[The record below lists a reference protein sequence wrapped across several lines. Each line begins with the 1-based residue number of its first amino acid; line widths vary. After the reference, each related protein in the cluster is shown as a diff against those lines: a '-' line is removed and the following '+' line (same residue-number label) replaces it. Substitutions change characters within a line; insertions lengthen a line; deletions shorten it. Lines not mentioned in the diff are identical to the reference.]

1 MSFVQLVESVG
12 EEELFNPTPEHL
24 ALREMVREFSAKELE
39 PQAKECDE
47 AETFN
52 QQLFQR
58 LGQELT
64 LFGVTVP
71 EQDGGLGM
79 DPVASTIIIEEM
91 SAVDPG
97 FALSYLAHEV
107 LFVNNFYISANA
119 EQREKYLAKTMDG
132 TWIAGMGM
140 TEPGIGTDVL
150 GMTTLAEDC
159 GDHFLLNGAKQF
171 ITNAT
176 LGSVFLI
183 YAKIHKEARAISSFV
198 VTSDLPGFSVGK
210 KEEKMGMR
218 SSPTAQLVFEG
229 IKLPKENLLG
239 QVNAGMT
246 HMMRNL
252 EIERVT
258 LAAQSLG
265 IARRCL
271 EVAAHYAIQERH
283 QFGKPLS
290 SFGQIQRMI
299 AEGFAEYQAARTLVY
314 TVARQI
320 SPLTR
325 KSLGAASAK
334 LVATRMAEKIG
345 REMIQ
350 VLGGYGYTRDY
361 PIERLYRDAIL
372 LSIGGGTN
380 EAMQKNIIKDISMGL

>member
-1 MSFVQLVESVG
+1 MSFVHLVESVG
-12 EEELFNPTPEHL
+12 EKELFNPTPEHQ
-24 ALREMVREFSAKELE
+24 ALREMVREFSTKELE
-39 PQAKECDE
+39 PQAKACDE
-47 AETFN
+47 TETFN
-52 QQLFQR
+52 QELFQQ
-58 LGQELT
+58 LGKELT

-71 EQDGGLGM
+71 EKDGGLGM

-107 LFVNNFYISANA
+107 LFVNNFYISSNL
-119 EQREKYLAKTMDG
+119 EQRKKYLAPTING
-132 TWIAGMGM
+132 SWIAGMAM
-140 TEPGIGTDVL
+140 TEPGVGTDVL
-150 GMTTLAEDC
+150 GMATTAEDC
-159 GDHFLLNGAKQF
+159 GDHFLLNGVKQF

-176 LGSVFLI
+176 LGSIFLV
-183 YAKIHKEARAISSFV
+183 YAKLNKESRAVSSFV

-218 SSPTAQLVFEG
+218 SSPTAQLMFEG
-229 IKLPKENLLG
+229 VQLPKENLLG
-239 QVNAGMT
+239 QLNEGMM

-265 IARRCL
+265 IARSCL
-271 EVAAHYAIQERH
+271 EVAANYAIRERS

-290 SFGQIQRMI
+290 SFGQIQRMV

-320 SPLTR
+320 SPLIR

-334 LVATRMAEKIG
+334 LVATRMAEKVG